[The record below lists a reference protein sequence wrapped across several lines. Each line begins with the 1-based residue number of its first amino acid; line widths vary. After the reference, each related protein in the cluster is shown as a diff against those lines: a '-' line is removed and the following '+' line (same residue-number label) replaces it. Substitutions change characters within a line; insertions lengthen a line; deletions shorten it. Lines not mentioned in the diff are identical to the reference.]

1 MVVSR
6 QHRGNNYISA
16 RNGKGAED
24 ILQGRKTGS
33 PLGILRI
40 RKRTEGPDSGG
51 VWGGWKIPK
60 VEPRCSDIGQERSLK
75 KEQENRRSNRNV

>member
-51 VWGGWKIPK
+51 VWGGGRFQK
-60 VEPRCSDIGQERSLK
+60 
-75 KEQENRRSNRNV
+75 